1 MEGGGRRAD
10 AVLWTELLFNLT
22 HGPSSRTAWRLNVC
36 VLALDVW
43 LYSGFV
49 YVTLCYNKTVGRK
62 VSPVCVG
69 LAL

>member
-1 MEGGGRRAD
+1 MEGEGGRAD
-10 AVLWTELLFNLT
+10 AVFWTELLFNLA
-22 HGPSSRTAWRLNVC
+22 HGPSSWTAWRLNVY

-49 YVTLCYNKTVGRK
+49 YVTLRYNKTVEGTA
-62 VSPVCVG
+62 SPVCVG